1 MRRKLIAMGAIAL
14 SIVIGGCV
22 IMLML
27 GSPLR
32 LNPKTSLDGVDQE
45 ISEILYLGSL
55 APNSHNSQ
63 PWKVTLRERIGTV
76 NMQLDDA
83 RLLPTSDPDRRESYI
98 TLGCY
103 IQTLQEAFE
112 AYGYNADVEVHAD
125 GSAALTFERRKTGGI
140 DTAKVSM
147 LKKRHTDK
155 RIFSK
160 KPIRCECLQ
169 GLGENAVC
177 YPEATG
183 GYQAIADA
191 TLSAVATQADD
202 SAFREELAQWMRYSD
217 DEAREA
223 RDGITAEM
231 LGLGRIMKAL
241 YYLTTNRESAEGDA
255 FARQG
260 IETAE
265 SQVRNCGAFL
275 AITGG
280 DSPEELVDVG
290 RETVRVW
297 LACTESNISVQ
308 PMSAALEVNET
319 RAQLESE
326 LRRDLPIQMILRI
339 GYVKDYGENMGVRR
353 DLDEYVEVVG

>member
-1 MRRKLIAMGAIAL
+1 
-14 SIVIGGCV
+14 
-22 IMLML
+22 MLML

-32 LNPKTSLDGVDQE
+32 LNPRTNLDGVDQE
-45 ISEILYLGSL
+45 TSEILYLGSL

-63 PWKVTLRERIGTV
+63 PWKVTLHERSGIV
-76 NMQLDDA
+76 DIQLDDA
-83 RLLPTSDPDRRESYI
+83 RPLLASDPDRRESYI

-112 AYGYNADVEVHAD
+112 AYGRNADVEVHAD
-125 GSAALTFERRKTGGI
+125 GSATLTFEKWRTGGI
-140 DTAKVSM
+140 DTAKVSI

-160 KPIRCECLQ
+160 EPIHCECLQ
-169 GLGENAVC
+169 GLGESTIC
-177 YPEATG
+177 YPESTE
-183 GYQAIADA
+183 GYRAIADA
-191 TLSAVATQADD
+191 TLSAVAMQADD
-202 SAFREELAQWMRYSD
+202 LAFREELAQWMRYSD
-217 DEAREA
+217 DEVRETG
-223 RDGITAEM
+223 DGITAEM
-231 LGLGRIMKAL
+231 LGLGRIMKVL

-265 SQVRNCGAFL
+265 NQVRNCGAFL

-280 DSPEELVDVG
+280 DSPEELIDVG
-290 RETVRVW
+290 RETIRVW
-297 LACTESNISVQ
+297 LACTRLNISVQ

-326 LRRDLPIQMILRI
+326 LGRDLPVQMILRI

-353 DLDEYVEVVG
+353 DLDEYIEIVG

>member
-1 MRRKLIAMGAIAL
+1 MRRKLIAMGVIAL

-63 PWKVTLRERIGTV
+63 PWKVTLYERSGTV
-76 NMQLDDA
+76 NIQLDDA

-125 GSAALTFERRKTGGI
+125 GSATLIFERRRTDGI
-140 DTAKVSM
+140 DTEKVSI

-155 RIFSK
+155 RIFGK
-160 KPIRCECLQ
+160 EPIHRECLE
-169 GLGENAVC
+169 GLGESIIC
-177 YPEATG
+177 YPESTE
-183 GYQAIADA
+183 GYQVIADA

-202 SAFREELAQWMRYSD
+202 LAFREELARWMRYSD
-217 DEAREA
+217 DEVRETG
-223 RDGITAEM
+223 DGITAEM

-241 YYLTTNRESAEGDA
+241 YYLTTNRETAEGDA

-265 SQVRNCGAFL
+265 NQVRNCGAFL

-280 DSPEELVDVG
+280 NSPEELIDVG
-290 RETVRVW
+290 RETARVW

-326 LRRDLPIQMILRI
+326 LGGDLPIQMILRI